1 MTHVREIRLGSRS
14 LTTSLAEVIAVLENG
29 EGVVLIT
36 DDLIVSV
43 AALSPLTKND
53 RAGTTLLTATDRKGG
68 IRVRHHVV
76 QAVGTSH
83 HAVQAPS
90 HESVG
95 VLLIAPSD
103 AAAAAE
109 ALRNARELCERG
121 ALSLSDSEIVE
132 LCCLALVRSGV
143 SVRSVE
149 IVNVPWTRSSDK
161 KTRDATEAALGQV
174 SDERIAA
181 LQANRVDDGFYSTFV
196 VRKISK
202 IFTRIALRSG
212 LSPNAITV
220 ISFVIGIAAALSF
233 AGGSR
238 GWLIVGA
245 LLLQLSLVIDCVDGE
260 VARATS
266 RFSAVGAWLDASTDR
281 VKEYAAYAGLAA
293 GAAREGLDAWWIALA
308 LIVLQTTRHMS
319 DYNFSRLQRLRE
331 ATVQPRP
338 LDEPADDDVIGW
350 GSAVE
355 VSTRMNRVQAVHW
368 AKKVIHMPIGER
380 WLVLSAV
387 AVIANGE
394 AALAVLLI
402 LTSLA
407 FVYTLVGRVTR
418 TLTWKRHVTY
428 EMSGASIISAQLDT
442 GPLLAWWSPKLTS
455 RWIWAMPM
463 ALRAGEMG
471 FVAVVT
477 VVLFPALTTLAFFY
491 LFAVAYHHYDAL
503 YRALAGAR
511 TPRWLTWVQGGWD
524 GRSVVLVVGSAVG
537 VSVFSG
543 LLTVGALWLV
553 IWGGIVASVQWLRSA
568 RQAA

>member
-29 EGVVLIT
+29 EGVVLIA

-202 IFTRIALRSG
+202 IFTRIALRWG

-338 LDEPADDDVIGW
+338 LDDPADDDVIGW